1 MFNKCGK
8 YCLKLLCISSK
19 SIIHSYRE
27 CRCHVW
33 AGSPSCSVELLQK
46 WVCRTVGPSL
56 ASSLEPLVLCW
67 NTASLSL
74 FYRYYFSRCSSELT
88 QLVPCPY
95 SRGKSTCYFDRV
107 HDFSIT
113 IRRCY
118 KDVNVNSFFPPSARL
133 KNPLPIDCR
142 FCLNR
147 FRVCCNFF
155 VLLFLVTPYP
165 VVAVQPCMEWILI

>member
-1 MFNKCGK
+1 MFDKCGK

-67 NTASLSL
+67 NIASLSL
-74 FYRYYFSRCSSELT
+74 LYRYCFSRCSSELT
-88 QLVPCPY
+88 QPVPCPY
-95 SRGKSTCYFDRV
+95 SRGRSTCYCDRV

-118 KDVNVNSFFPPSARL
+118 KDVYDNSFFPPSARL
-133 KNPLPIDCR
+133 
-142 FCLNR
+142 
-147 FRVCCNFF
+147 
-155 VLLFLVTPYP
+155 
-165 VVAVQPCMEWILI
+165 